1 MPRTRSIWRLP
12 LKAIIAPVLASLLL
26 GGCVTAAKEQ
36 LYSSCRA
43 LATRDWSAHVV
54 QDKEAKFPFKEEAS
68 LVVSGTVQVP
78 TGGFE
83 LSIIPGSLVRLE
95 PPVQQVILRTIAPE
109 GMATQAIT
117 EERVTGSVP
126 WDKRAKSVSIR
137 CGDGTIASIPTIDD
151 RRTAEAPAG

>member
-1 MPRTRSIWRLP
+1 
-12 LKAIIAPVLASLLL
+12 
-26 GGCVTAAKEQ
+26 VTAAKEQ

-54 QDKEAKFPFKEEAS
+54 LGKAAKFPFPEEAS

-83 LSIIPGSLVRLE
+83 LSIIPGSLVQLD

-109 GMATQAIT
+109 GLATQAIT

-137 CGDGTIASIPTIDD
+137 CGDGTIASIPTIED
-151 RRTAEAPAG
+151 RRADQAPVG

>member
-1 MPRTRSIWRLP
+1 

-26 GGCVTAAKEQ
+26 GGCATAHEEQ

-54 QDKEAKFPFKEEAS
+54 VDKPAKFPFPEEAL

-78 TGGFE
+78 TGGYA

-95 PPVQQVILRTIAPE
+95 PPVQQVILRTVAPE

-117 EERVTGSVP
+117 EQRVTGSVP
-126 WDKRAKSVSIR
+126 WDNRAKSVSIR

-151 RRTAEAPAG
+151 RRAAQAPAG